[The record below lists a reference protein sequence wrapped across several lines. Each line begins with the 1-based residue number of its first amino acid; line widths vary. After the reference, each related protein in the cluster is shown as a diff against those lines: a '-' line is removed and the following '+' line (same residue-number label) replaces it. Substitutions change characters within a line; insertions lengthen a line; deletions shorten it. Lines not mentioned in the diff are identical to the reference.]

1 MLAAAAGLRIYWTQ
15 PAQLLKKA
23 KDPTGSF
30 MVWVQAIF
38 DLLRLRKLPMAAS
51 ESPIAYGKRLDALR
65 TLPLELTPLCEA
77 LSLVCYGKI
86 VPEPEEID
94 MAAKAYGAL
103 FAALPWWQKVQLIL
117 QRAFWP
123 LKKRDFTHR

>member
-1 MLAAAAGLRIYWTQ
+1 
-15 PAQLLKKA
+15 
-23 KDPTGSF
+23 
-30 MVWVQAIF
+30 
-38 DLLRLRKLPMAAS
+38 
-51 ESPIAYGKRLDALR
+51 
-65 TLPLELTPLCEA
+65 
-77 LSLVCYGKI
+77 
-86 VPEPEEID
+86 

>member
-1 MLAAAAGLRIYWTQ
+1 
-15 PAQLLKKA
+15 
-23 KDPTGSF
+23 
-30 MVWVQAIF
+30 
-38 DLLRLRKLPMAAS
+38 MAR
-51 ESPIAYGKRLDALR
+51 RLDALR

-123 LKKRDFTHR
+123 LKKRDFYAPLSANEKAALSRPQGLGRGSLQSVKINFRRLAFLCIRGLCMRKG